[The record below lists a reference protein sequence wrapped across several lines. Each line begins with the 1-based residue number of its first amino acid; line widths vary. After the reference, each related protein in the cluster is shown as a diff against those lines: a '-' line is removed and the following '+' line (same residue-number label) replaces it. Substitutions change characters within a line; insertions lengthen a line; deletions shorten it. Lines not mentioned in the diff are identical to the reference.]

1 MAGNWFSNT
10 ISNIGQWA
18 NAPVIFDW
26 DTDAAQRDALNGT
39 KAAFSDNAKR
49 SLSSAAATAPNS
61 LAQKQL
67 AQDSYFTN
75 LRSPGR
81 YDTGAIDQNSIY
93 GGTGGTGGR
102 ASAPSYNPADI
113 AYLDDQR
120 GRLEGQ
126 HRSADMALNNGLT
139 QLQDSY
145 NKEVSGANSK
155 RAQALQDLNT
165 KREDT
170 TRAKDSALNRV
181 NENARTLAEGLRRRI
196 GMASGSGSSA
206 FQITAPGAVSR
217 DATEDR
223 TGVLENFGVNFRD
236 LATTEQRQK
245 TQFEELLSDLEAQRK
260 TRESDFRSGILE
272 KKNQIDNS
280 LSEVA
285 RQKALALGG
294 GYNQVRTAMAPYAGA
309 IDSRQAEIDNLFNK
323 FRTPFAQK
331 AVDTTAPTLRDYM
344 VDRANISSGQPGPQD
359 PTAPYK
365 NPFGIKED
373 DEQKP
378 VALY

>member
-10 ISNIGQWA
+10 VSNIGQWA

-49 SLSSAAATAPNS
+49 SSSSVAATAPDS
-61 LAQKQL
+61 LVQKQL

-75 LRSPGR
+75 LRSPGG
-81 YDTGAIDQNSIY
+81 YDTGPIDQNSIY

-126 HRSADMALNNGLT
+126 HRSADTALTNGLT

-145 NKEVSGANSK
+145 SKEVEGANS
-155 RAQALQDLNT
+155 RRSQALQDLNT
-165 KREDT
+165 KRVDT
-170 TRAKDSALNRV
+170 TRAKVSALNRV

-294 GYNQVRTAMAPYAGA
+294 GYNQARTAMAPYAGA

-323 FRTPFAQK
+323 FRTPFTQK

-344 VDRANISSGQPGPQD
+344 VDRANIKAGQPGPQD

-365 NPFGIKED
+365 NPFGIEEED
-373 DEQKP
+373 QP